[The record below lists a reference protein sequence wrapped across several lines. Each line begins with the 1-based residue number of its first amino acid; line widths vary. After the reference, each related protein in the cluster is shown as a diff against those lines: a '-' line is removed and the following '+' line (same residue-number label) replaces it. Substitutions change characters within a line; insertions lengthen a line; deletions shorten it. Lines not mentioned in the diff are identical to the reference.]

1 MAHSPSPRLSP
12 TMTVLHRMERNQSTT
27 PPPLPLSKR
36 DKRRTQLSE
45 RLAEI
50 TAMFSANRDQHY
62 REQLGAIQVDM
73 NLIMHADPYS
83 NVPLPDTGDEIAE
96 LVQGIAGGNSQF
108 MMQAMNGGIASIAG
122 KIYSDFAGEVN
133 DAMEE
138 RDVAMTRHQVCQSLQ
153 FSYHDLTY
161 VPAKLR

>member
-1 MAHSPSPRLSP
+1 MAGS
-12 TMTVLHRMERNQSTT
+12 HRMERNQSNT

-73 NLIMHADPYS
+73 SLIMHADPYS
-83 NVPLPDTGDEIAE
+83 NVPLPDTGDEIAD
-96 LVQGIAGGNSQF
+96 LVQSVAGGNSQF
-108 MMQAMNGGIASIAG
+108 MMQAMNGGVVSIAG

-138 RDVAMTRHQVCQSLQ
+138 RDVAMTRHQVCHLL
-153 FSYHDLTY
+153 YVLHHRLTY
-161 VPAKLR
+161 MPANLR